1 MWYQNPTQ
9 ICDVKVMTGT
19 EMAAISPSLDPD
31 PFNSKKKPSDTKKTE
46 RLPDCE
52 GNHWLQHDT
61 RGKAV
66 LKNKPAL
73 VTLLMNT

>member
-52 GNHWLQHDT
+52 ANH
-61 RGKAV
+61 
-66 LKNKPAL
+66 
-73 VTLLMNT
+73 